1 MTEEQIRQ
9 ESEHYAYGTDFSN
22 DKPEVIAYKS
32 FLSGAHS
39 RNEEVNQWK
48 ESKRKLRLRL
58 MQRIHELRN
67 PWRDAKKELPKEG
80 ERVFVSYAGLKSSAY
95 YYGDGQW
102 SVEGYGLCD
111 FVDYWM
117 PIPELPKG
125 E

>member
-48 ESKRKLRLRL
+48 ESKNKNKVSGVCAIKVFLLCRRRGGKL
-58 MQRIHELRN
+58 
-67 PWRDAKKELPKEG
+67 KEG
-80 ERVFVSYAGLKSSAY
+80 CIF
-95 YYGDGQW
+95 
-102 SVEGYGLCD
+102 
-111 FVDYWM
+111 
-117 PIPELPKG
+117 
-125 E
+125 